1 MLEEQANH
9 FEQNHSVKWPQD
21 QPPKWYEADSPTLN
35 GSTSPEVPNP
45 VGSRPNAWKPVS
57 AHITKDTVAGM
68 PVSVA
73 GPNCQVQPLGVPNM
87 GVKPRSRSLK
97 APGLEPGCSNSL
109 TVLSSSSIDGVPAK
123 EQRSHSLPQPSRST
137 HSGSGENSSRNG
149 VWSSERP
156 KITNGFSSPGMKDI
170 PQWLKSLRLHK
181 YQDLFAYMTYEDMMK
196 ITEEELEGKNVT
208 KGARHKI
215 VSSIQKLKDRVKQLE
230 VLEEEIGQ
238 PGKHMHQI
246 VQELRAIVLTPILP
260 RMANC
265 PPCDP
270 TVSRP
275 AAQRS
280 EDMDESVG
288 EFYRRSSEGCG
299 GSESGGEVIKVE
311 DTTVSQ
317 SVSYDK
323 KDLASKFIS
332 VVEKG

>member
-1 MLEEQANH
+1 MLSFREQTQVLNSWFSQWNRSEQTISLYALLTRVSAEQASFLMLVLEHNLKARSESDKQDLDGVTKQANSSDYISRLGQEGQDLGPSRLLSFLLLLQPSNPTAVSAYLKLLPGVLLQSSTSDDGQHLDDCRQLLSLALVHPAFPSQEKTKLRCLLAMLEEQANH

-156 KITNGFSSPGMKDI
+156 KITNGFSSPGMK
-170 PQWLKSLRLHK
+170 
-181 YQDLFAYMTYEDMMK
+181 
-196 ITEEELEGKNVT
+196 G
-208 KGARHKI
+208 
-215 VSSIQKLKDRVKQLE
+215 
-230 VLEEEIGQ
+230 
-238 PGKHMHQI
+238 
-246 VQELRAIVLTPILP
+246 
-260 RMANC
+260 
-265 PPCDP
+265 
-270 TVSRP
+270 
-275 AAQRS
+275 
-280 EDMDESVG
+280 
-288 EFYRRSSEGCG
+288 
-299 GSESGGEVIKVE
+299 
-311 DTTVSQ
+311 
-317 SVSYDK
+317 
-323 KDLASKFIS
+323 
-332 VVEKG
+332 